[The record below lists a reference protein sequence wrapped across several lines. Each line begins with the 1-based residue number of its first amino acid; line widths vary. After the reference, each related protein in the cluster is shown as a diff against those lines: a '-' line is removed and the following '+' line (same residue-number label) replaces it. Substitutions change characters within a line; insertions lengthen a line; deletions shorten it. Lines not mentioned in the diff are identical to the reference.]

1 MILVWLP
8 SASMTR
14 DAQLDYI
21 AQESLT
27 AAINQDA
34 EIEKQVDML
43 LQYPEMGRP
52 GRIKTTRELV
62 IGRTPFI
69 VAYRVK
75 DDRIEIL
82 RVLHG
87 VQQWPNNIQEM
98 VDALL
103 KKDLQ

>member
-87 VQQWPNNIQEM
+87 AQQWPNNIQEM
-98 VDALL
+98 VDTLL
-103 KKDLQ
+103 KKGLQ